1 MKAGIIAAGKGER
14 LKNGGIFTPKP
25 LIRLGGVPIIER
37 TIMAAINAGANYI
50 ACIVNDIEKEVS
62 EYLKSKSW
70 PVTFRLV
77 VKTTPNS
84 MESLFNLSP
93 FLDEPFLLLTVDS
106 VYPFD
111 MLKKFVNNAQHF
123 NADGVLAVTNFV
135 DDEKPLWVK
144 MDSNNK
150 IFIIGDE
157 AIPTSYITAGFYY
170 FRPNIFKLINKARK
184 MDLKAL
190 REFLALII
198 KNGYDIYGLSVKKV
212 IDLDHPEDIKKA
224 ESFLRSISSE
234 GIGNI

>member
-84 MESLFNLSP
+84 M
-93 FLDEPFLLLTVDS
+93 
-106 VYPFD
+106 
-111 MLKKFVNNAQHF
+111 
-123 NADGVLAVTNFV
+123 
-135 DDEKPLWVK
+135 
-144 MDSNNK
+144 
-150 IFIIGDE
+150 
-157 AIPTSYITAGFYY
+157 
-170 FRPNIFKLINKARK
+170 
-184 MDLKAL
+184 
-190 REFLALII
+190 
-198 KNGYDIYGLSVKKV
+198 
-212 IDLDHPEDIKKA
+212 
-224 ESFLRSISSE
+224 
-234 GIGNI
+234 